1 VHNRRKTVAVNDID
15 CAQALKRL
23 IELVDQELGDAEREV
38 IEHHLQTCR
47 SCLSRAEFERALKG
61 KLRGLSHGD
70 VPSKTLERITAL
82 MQDF

>member
-1 VHNRRKTVAVNDID
+1 MAVNDID

-23 IELVDQELGDAEREV
+23 VEFIDRELADADRDV
-38 IEHHLQTCR
+38 IERHLQTCR

-61 KLRGLSHGD
+61 KLRSLSHGD
-70 VPSKTLERITAL
+70 VPSKTLDRITAL

>member
-1 VHNRRKTVAVNDID
+1 MAVNNID
-15 CAQALKRL
+15 CAQALTQL
-23 IELVDQELGDAEREV
+23 IEFIDRELADADRDV
-38 IEHHLQTCR
+38 IERHLQTCR

-70 VPSKTLERITAL
+70 VPSKTLDRIASL

>member
-1 VHNRRKTVAVNDID
+1 MAVNNID

-23 IELVDQELGDAEREV
+23 IEFIDRELADADRDV
-38 IEHHLQTCR
+38 IERHLQTCR

-70 VPSKTLERITAL
+70 VPSKTLDRITAL
-82 MQDF
+82 MQEF

>member
-1 VHNRRKTVAVNDID
+1 MAVNDID

-23 IELVDQELGDAEREV
+23 IEFIDRELADADRDV
-38 IEHHLQTCR
+38 IERHLQTCR

-70 VPSKTLERITAL
+70 VPSKTLDRITAL
-82 MQDF
+82 MQEF

>member
-1 VHNRRKTVAVNDID
+1 VAVNNID

-23 IELVDQELGDAEREV
+23 IEFIDRELADADRDV
-38 IEHHLQTCR
+38 IERHLQTCR

-70 VPSKTLERITAL
+70 VPSKTLDRITAL
-82 MQDF
+82 MQEF

>member
-1 VHNRRKTVAVNDID
+1 VAVNDID

-23 IELVDQELGDAEREV
+23 IEFIDRELTDADRDV
-38 IEHHLQTCR
+38 IERHLQTCR

-70 VPSKTLERITAL
+70 VPSKTLDRITAL
-82 MQDF
+82 MQEF

>member
-1 VHNRRKTVAVNDID
+1 MAVNDID

-23 IELVDQELGDAEREV
+23 IEFIDRELADADRDV
-38 IEHHLQTCR
+38 IERHLQTCR

-70 VPSKTLERITAL
+70 VPSKTLDRITAL
-82 MQDF
+82 IQEF

>member
-1 VHNRRKTVAVNDID
+1 MAVNNID

-23 IELVDQELGDAEREV
+23 IEFIDRELADADRDV
-38 IEHHLQTCR
+38 IERHLQTCR

-70 VPSKTLERITAL
+70 VPPKTLDRITAL
-82 MQDF
+82 MQEF

>member
-1 VHNRRKTVAVNDID
+1 MAVNNID

-23 IELVDQELGDAEREV
+23 IEFIDRELADADRDV
-38 IEHHLQTCR
+38 IERHLQTCR

-70 VPSKTLERITAL
+70 VPSKTLDRITSL
-82 MQDF
+82 MQEF